1 MSKDKRLQKIETSLP
16 PTEAAIL
23 CLKEMLERG
32 QERYSEEM
40 LADPRNPRVLLAK
53 MIGDAVRENLGDPP
67 LNRER
72 LEQAVREAQKQGD
85 MLIVLAL
92 TLHDHVRPKLIVAH
106 TELLEERFIRILSQ
120 TSSLGHWPKSWE
132 LWRAQLT
139 DSLIEKLR
147 LKKIVESISLKYYR
161 GHALLFAADEES
173 LNSQIACLD
182 DLMKDYNSLVG
193 RLPDCKPIDFE
204 ALSLVIAEHA
214 DRQVDNLVALAR
226 AKTLVMFGEEQAARE
241 LLDSTAYRAVQ
252 ELKRLRSLS
261 QKRTV

>member
-1 MSKDKRLQKIETSLP
+1 
-16 PTEAAIL
+16 
-23 CLKEMLERG
+23 MLERG

-120 TSSLGHWPKSWE
+120 TSLLGHWPKSWE

-147 LKKIVESISLKYYR
+147 LKRSSSQSVLSTTVGTPCSSQPTKSRLTRKLP
-161 GHALLFAADEES
+161 ALT
-173 LNSQIACLD
+173 I
-182 DLMKDYNSLVG
+182 
-193 RLPDCKPIDFE
+193 
-204 ALSLVIAEHA
+204 
-214 DRQVDNLVALAR
+214 
-226 AKTLVMFGEEQAARE
+226 
-241 LLDSTAYRAVQ
+241 
-252 ELKRLRSLS
+252 
-261 QKRTV
+261 